1 MFFCTCTFL
10 CLLLSLS
17 HTHTKTHTHTH
28 THTVEQG
35 KIIDVKQLDPNK
47 HSKWV
52 SCRDTHVCN
61 SWTHF
66 VIVTV
71 WWLIMPA
78 LGCHVYLWRRRHP
91 RLAQIHVY
99 TVAHGLDVSL
109 QLVLSRHPSSPFII
123 MIFWIQH
130 HRGGQHI
137 FSLTTNTI
145 SCAFVKNSHPEV
157 AQIHAYTHSVHIWLL
172 LYSFC
177 ALNFRQVLQSQR
189 HCIPFPLTCSGW
201 DPLHTLAPY
210 MFCLSTATIP
220 WLFVIQR
227 ATENRWNTSLYARL
241 PRVTENRWNTSLQA
255 RNINV
260 SLHLCSQS
268 PSIIEVSRVGVQTCI
283 WHIFFLTMTVI
294 PCVSVQK

>member
-1 MFFCTCTFL
+1 MFFCTCPFL

-28 THTVEQG
+28 THTQWNKAKSSMSNNWIPISIQNESHVETRMC
-35 KIIDVKQLDPNK
+35 VTLEL
-47 HSKWV
+47 
-52 SCRDTHVCN
+52 
-61 SWTHF
+61 
-66 VIVTV
+66 IVTG
-71 WWLIMPA
+71 WWLIMSA
-78 LGCHVYLWRRRHP
+78 LGSHVYLWRKRHP

-157 AQIHAYTHSVHIWLL
+157 AQIHADTHSVHIWLL

-227 ATENRWNTSLYARL
+227 ATENRWNPSLYARL
-241 PRVTENRWNTSLQA
+241 PRVTENRWNTSLHA